1 MQDNYQDLDK
11 LRKELRMTRFF
22 SGITSVLLICV
33 LVGGFLFFSK
43 VQGYLEDAMPLVE
56 QMSAQLEQLDMDAL
70 NESIA
75 SLNTEELTE
84 ALEHFN
90 DAVDTLE
97 SFTGSVK
104 DFFSKFGGVLY
115 R

>member
-1 MQDNYQDLDK
+1 MKENYKDLDK
-11 LRKELRMTRFF
+11 LRKELRMTRIF

-33 LVGGFLFFSK
+33 LVGGLLVFSRLK
-43 VQGYLEDAMPLVE
+43 RSLEDSIPLVE
-56 QMSAQLEQLDMDAL
+56 KMSAQLEALDVDAL

-75 SLNTEELTE
+75 GLNTEELTE

-90 DAVDTLE
+90 DAVDTME